1 MLNFTPATAAAATAQ
16 TADAHA
22 AQAATRPLA
31 GFGAGAFLCEGTW
44 AGSRTN
50 EMAALALPRMK
61 PAIRATGTSGA
72 QAEAVG
78 AASMTSTVETGTAKT
93 GTAKTGTAKTGTAK
107 TGGVVISTV
116 GRIQADGIRLSK
128 VHVDFVQ
135 ADTDNFIQTA
145 RLYPVTPGGVGPNP
159 AREPVPV

>member
-1 MLNFTPATAAAATAQ
+1 MLNFTPATAGAATAQ
-16 TADAHA
+16 TAAAYA

-44 AGSRTN
+44 AGFRT
-50 EMAALALPRMK
+50 
-61 PAIRATGTSGA
+61 ATAKTSTA
-72 QAEAVG
+72 KTSTAK
-78 AASMTSTVETGTAKT
+78 TSTVKTSTVKTSTAKT
-93 GTAKTGTAKTGTAK
+93 STAKTSNAKTS
-107 TGGVVISTV
+107 GVVGSIL
-116 GRIQADGIRLSK
+116 GRVEADGIRLSK

-135 ADTDNFIQTA
+135 ADTDNFIQMA

>member
-1 MLNFTPATAAAATAQ
+1 MLNFTPATAGAATAQ
-16 TADAHA
+16 AADAYA
-22 AQAATRPLA
+22 AQAATQPLA

-44 AGSRTN
+44 AGFRTST
-50 EMAALALPRMK
+50 AKTSTAKTSTAK
-61 PAIRATGTSGA
+61 TSTAGTSG
-72 QAEAVG
+72 
-78 AASMTSTVETGTAKT
+78 VESS
-93 GTAKTGTAKTGTAK
+93 
-107 TGGVVISTV
+107 IL
-116 GRIQADGIRLSK
+116 GRVQADGIRLSK

>member
-1 MLNFTPATAAAATAQ
+1 MLNFTPATAGAATAH
-16 TADAHA
+16 TADAYA
-22 AQAATRPLA
+22 AQAVTRPLA

-44 AGSRTN
+44 AGFRTN
-50 EMAALALPRMK
+50 ELAALALPGTK
-61 PAIRATGTSGA
+61 PAIRPAGTSGA

-78 AASMTSTVETGTAKT
+78 AAYKTGTVETRPVETSTVETRTAKT
-93 GTAKTGTAKTGTAK
+93 SGI
-107 TGGVVISTV
+107 VSSIL
-116 GRIQADGIRLSK
+116 GRVEADGIRFSK
-128 VHVDFVQ
+128 VHMDFVQ